1 MGEEMEGWR
10 CKLELSEKKRNR
22 LVPDFPHS
30 AGTVLKLKSNG
41 ARKPDRLLRCLPAL
55 PRLIERKLAPRQR
68 WRAGPMASSPSS
80 NSAADVVGKF
90 SGVFPAFDASGRQRR
105 QQREC
110 ACFHRKYYD
119 FNRLDGKY
127 VFFGIGG

>member
-55 PRLIERKLAPRQR
+55 PRLIERKLGAYRKF
-68 WRAGPMASSPSS
+68 AI
-80 NSAADVVGKF
+80 VKF
-90 SGVFPAFDASGRQRR
+90 SCRRRWKVFGRLSR
-105 QQREC
+105 
-110 ACFHRKYYD
+110 
-119 FNRLDGKY
+119 
-127 VFFGIGG
+127 V